1 MASGTGSTTIDFGA
15 APGTNVVTSTSIT
28 ATGLT
33 SAGYAEAFLQAEASP
48 DHNAYEH
55 LTIFPG
61 EVALV
66 CTPGT
71 DAFTITASSKLRL
84 TGEIAVRYVWST

>member
-15 APGTNVVTSTSIT
+15 APGTNVITSAPIT

-33 SAGYAEAFLQAEASP
+33 SAGYAEAYLQGDSNA

-55 LTIFPG
+55 STILPL
-61 EVALV
+61 EVALI

-71 DAFTITASSKLRL
+71 DSFTITASSKLRL
-84 TGEIAVRYVWST
+84 TGDITVRYVWST

>member
-1 MASGTGSTTIDFGA
+1 MASGTGSIAIDFGS
-15 APGTNVVTSTSIT
+15 APGTNVITSGAIT

-33 SAGYAEAFLQAEASP
+33 SAGYAEAFLQGDSNA

-55 LTIFPG
+55 ITIFPL

-71 DAFTITASSKLRL
+71 DSFTITASSKLRL
-84 TGEIAVRYVWST
+84 TGNITVRYVWST